1 MKFAAHARLLVA
13 TLWAGSLWT
22 VGYLVAP
29 TLFAIL
35 SDRVLAGTI
44 AGQLFRIE
52 AWLSLGCAV
61 MLLVLVRTV
70 SGSENESARR
80 QLTWLIAGMLG
91 CVLVGYFGLQPFMSA
106 LRDAAGAAGVMNSE
120 SKMQFGILHGISST
134 FYLVQSVLAVALVI
148 KIR

>member
-1 MKFAAHARLLVA
+1 MNLVARARLLVA

-29 TLFAIL
+29 TLFASL
-35 SDRVLAGTI
+35 PDRVLAGTI

-70 SGSENESARR
+70 SGPENGRTRR
-80 QLTWLIAGMLG
+80 QLLWLIAGMLG

-106 LRDAAGAAGVMNSE
+106 LRDAAGSSGVMNSE

-134 FYLVQSVLAVALVI
+134 FYLVQSVLALVLVI